1 MVKIP
6 AIIDNEHYYSIA
18 TLPLTAVN
26 GERIGEMCQ
35 VPFIRMHELGQ
46 IEHTKH
52 ELLQKMPASR
62 ILNAMKEAAA
72 LLRSDDWSFAPFNRQ
87 LYCKLVVASTGL
99 PLTAMDEEIA
109 EMADLL
115 ENMEQVI
122 AVQLPSTIERAL
134 DAHEFLVPGNKV
146 GYYPAGKSL
155 LIKVPGNIPTICV
168 YWLAPLAMKRPVI
181 LVPPAEDPFTH
192 LLLVQAIRQVDE
204 QLASCIQFLPS
215 EENAWSKLLD
225 TVEQVLLPESA
236 KDMVTISPLR
246 ILKTYFIHYGRTKL
260 LLPEAWDDEAVQIA
274 CRRMTWK
281 YGRTC
286 TGLTAVIVRQQAK
299 KFAEEL
305 SQCIN
310 RLYQHKL
317 QLLPLFKVDHA
328 RKLNELIENYISR
341 GEVQDITAQLRNSPR
356 ILECDGKAMLMPTV
370 LLVKQNKSQAFGWE
384 LPFPFVTIAQ
394 AADEHEMIALSKNT
408 LILSVLTQDRELLHR
423 LCGESSIRKVFA
435 GAHAERG
442 YNYMDPHEG
451 YMADFLYHK
460 KAVAY

>member
-1 MVKIP
+1 MIKIP
-6 AIIDNEHYYSIA
+6 AILNNEYYYSIA
-18 TLPLTAVN
+18 TQPLTAIN

-35 VPFIRMHELGQ
+35 VPFIRMHELSETAHAKHALIQKITAAQ
-46 IEHTKH
+46 I
-52 ELLQKMPASR
+52 LS
-62 ILNAMKEAAA
+62 AMKHAAA
-72 LLRSDDWSFAPFNRQ
+72 LLRSDDWNFAHFSKQ
-87 LYCKLVVASTGL
+87 EYCRLVSASTGL
-99 PLTAMDEEIA
+99 PLAAMEEEIE

-134 DAHEFLVPGNKV
+134 DAHEFSVPGNKV

-155 LIKVPGNIPTICV
+155 LIKIPGNIPTICV

-192 LLLVQAIRQVDE
+192 LLLIQALRKVNE

-215 EENAWSKLLD
+215 EESAWSRLLD

-236 KDMVTISPLR
+236 KSMVTISPAR

-260 LLPEAWDDEAVQIA
+260 LVPDEWDDEAVQIA
-274 CRRMTWK
+274 FRRMTWK

-286 TGLTAVIVRQQAK
+286 TGLTSIIVRHDAK
-299 KFAEEL
+299 EFAEQL
-305 SQCIN
+305 SKHIN
-310 RLYQHKL
+310 KSYASAFEQNALFNSTYAHKL
-317 QLLPLFKVDHA
+317 ND
-328 RKLNELIENYISR
+328 LIESYISR

-356 ILECDGKAMLMPTV
+356 MMECDGKAMFLPTV
-370 LLVKQNKSQAFGWE
+370 LLVKQKKSPAFGWE
-384 LPFPFVTIAQ
+384 LPFPFVTIAE
-394 AADEHEMIALSKNT
+394 AADENEMIELAKNT
-408 LILSVLTQDRELLHR
+408 LILSVLTQDRELIHR
-423 LCGESSIRKVFA
+423 LCSESSIRKVFA
-435 GAHAERG
+435 GAQVERG